1 MTDIIIGPNDAIS
14 IIYYAV
20 ADSIIS
26 KGQPIY
32 LKANGHIDLAR
43 ADAVGTSKVTGLL
56 LEGVVP
62 TFIGSYSKDGSVT
75 MDDWNEVIG
84 LTYLVPGSV
93 YYLDPDILGRL
104 TRICPTSVGQ
114 WVCQI
119 GQAVTTTTLAMEISL
134 RILL

>member
-26 KGQPIY
+26 MGQPVY
-32 LKANGHIDLAR
+32 LKTNGHIDLAR

-56 LEGVVP
+56 LEAVVP

-84 LTYLVPGSV
+84 LTYLVTGSV
-93 YYLDPDILGRL
+93 YYLDPDTPGKL
-104 TRICPTSVGQ
+104 TSISPTSVGQ
-114 WVCQI
+114 WVCPI
-119 GQAVTTTTLAMEISL
+119 GQAVTTTTLAMEISP